1 MQAEA
6 QVLVS
11 SPATQLQGEL
21 CIPGDK
27 SISHRALIFSAIA
40 EGVTCVEHFLES
52 DDCLATRD
60 ILCAMGVRVDN
71 IVPGKIKIHGVGLHG
86 LKKPESILDCG
97 NSGTSMR
104 LLAGLLVG
112 QAFDSVLTGDAS
124 LLKRPMAR
132 ICTPLRLMGADIR
145 ASEGGHAPLVIY
157 GGKKLQSI
165 DYDMPIASAQV
176 KSCVLLAGLYA
187 AGDTRVHEPEVTRDH
202 TERMLRTQ
210 FSENRLIQIPGDL
223 SSAAFFM
230 VAASLVPGSE
240 LKLRGVGVNPT
251 RIGVI
256 QILQA
261 MGADI
266 TLENKRMYGEEPVAD
281 ICVRYAV
288 LKGVDVPQNMVSLS
302 IDEFP
307 ILFIAAAMASGT
319 TRVFGIEE
327 LRHKESD
334 RIAVMAEGLKQLG
347 INLIEKKDSI
357 IIQGGKLQGGVVVDS
372 HGDHRVA
379 MAFLVAGAV
388 AHREIRVLNT
398 EAISTSFPEFVNDFH
413 QVGGQVVVDDVQNL
427 RIK

>member
-1 MQAEA
+1 
-6 QVLVS
+6 
-11 SPATQLQGEL
+11 
-21 CIPGDK
+21 
-27 SISHRALIFSAIA
+27 
-40 EGVTCVEHFLES
+40 
-52 DDCLATRD
+52 
-60 ILCAMGVRVDN
+60 MGVRIDT

-86 LKKPESILDCG
+86 LKKPEHILDCG

-132 ICTPLRLMGADIR
+132 ICTPLRQMGADIR
-145 ASEGGHAPLVIY
+145 MSEEGRAPLFIY
-157 GGKKLQSI
+157 GGKKLQAI
-165 DYDMPIASAQV
+165 NYHMPVASAQV
-176 KSCVLLAGLYA
+176 KSCILLAGLYA
-187 AGDTRVHEPEVTRDH
+187 EGDTRVHEPQITRDH
-202 TERMLRTQ
+202 TERMLRTFVSHDRQ
-210 FSENRLIQIPGDL
+210 ITIPGDL

-230 VAASLVPGSE
+230 VAASLIPGSE
-240 LKLRGVGVNPT
+240 IMLRGVGVNST
-251 RIGVI
+251 RTGVI

-281 ICVRYAV
+281 MLVRYAV
-288 LKGVDVPQNMVSLS
+288 LKGIDIPEHLVSLS

-307 ILFIAAAMASGT
+307 ILFIAAAMAMGT

-334 RIAVMAEGLKQLG
+334 RIAVMAEGLRQLG
-347 INLIEKKDSI
+347 INLIETKDSI
-357 IIQGGKLQGGVVVDS
+357 VIQGGKLQGGVVDS

-388 AHREIRVLNT
+388 AHDKIRVLNT
-398 EAISTSFPEFVNDFH
+398 AAISTSFPGFVNDFN
-413 QVGGQVVVDDVQNL
+413 QVGGQVAPAGMIN
-427 RIK
+427 

>member
-1 MQAEA
+1 MQT
-6 QVLVS
+6 QSLVS
-11 SPATQLQGEL
+11 YPATQLQGAL

-27 SISHRALIFSAIA
+27 SISHRALIFAAIG
-40 EGVTCVEHFLES
+40 EGVTYVEHFLES

-60 ILCAMGVRVDN
+60 ILCAMGVRIDT
-71 IVPGKIKIHGVGLHG
+71 IAPGKIKIYGVGLHG
-86 LKKPESILDCG
+86 LKKPERILDCG

-145 ASEGGHAPLVIY
+145 ASEGEHAPLFIY
-157 GGKKLQSI
+157 GRKKLQAI
-165 DYDMPIASAQV
+165 DYHMPMASAQV
-176 KSCVLLAGLYA
+176 KSCILLAGLYA
-187 AGDTRVHEPEVTRDH
+187 VGDTRVHEPEVTRDH
-202 TERMLRTQ
+202 TERMLRTR
-210 FSENRLIQIPGDL
+210 FSDDKLIQIPGDL

-230 VAASLVPGSE
+230 VAASLIPGSE
-240 LKLRGVGVNPT
+240 IMLRDVGVNPT
-251 RIGVI
+251 RTGVI
-256 QILQA
+256 QILGA

-266 TLENKRMYGEEPVAD
+266 TLENQRMYGEEPVAD
-281 ICVRYAV
+281 ILVRYAG
-288 LKGVDVPQNMVSLS
+288 LKGIDIPEHLVSLS

-319 TRVFGIEE
+319 TRVLGIEE

-347 INLIEKKDSI
+347 INLIENKDSI
-357 IIQGGKLQGGVVVDS
+357 MIQGGKLQGGVVVDS

-398 EAISTSFPEFVNDFH
+398 EAISTSFPNFENYFNQIGGISRCFH
-413 QVGGQVVVDDVQNL
+413 NS
-427 RIK
+427 